1 MDETASKLSKYNFSI
16 TYRPGK
22 QSRGCDILSRH
33 PLNFHSDNKNYTTF
47 IDLSST
53 AKTTNAMKIVYTS
66 SISSFNL
73 FTESILQNLET
84 KLVNLPKIEPKLV
97 INDQKVYL
105 IIGPVYEAVVDRIY
119 QLESNLNSFS
129 EKSTILLRYWKQLKL
144 NNKGIL
150 VKFTFKKQETCFTQK
165 LTQYGLDNII

>member
-1 MDETASKLSKYNFSI
+1 
-16 TYRPGK
+16 
-22 QSRGCDILSRH
+22 
-33 PLNFHSDNKNYTTF
+33 
-47 IDLSST
+47 
-53 AKTTNAMKIVYTS
+53 MKIVYTS

-73 FTESILQNLET
+73 FIESILQNLET
-84 KLVNLPKIEPKLV
+84 KLVNLPKLEPKLV

-105 IIGPVYEAVVDRIY
+105 IIGPVYEAVVDKIY

-129 EKSTILLRYWKQLKL
+129 EKSKILLRYWKQLKL

>member
-1 MDETASKLSKYNFSI
+1 M
-16 TYRPGK
+16 
-22 QSRGCDILSRH
+22 SRH
-33 PLNFHSDNKNYTTF
+33 PLNFHNDNKNYTTF

-73 FTESILQNLET
+73 FIESILQNLET

-105 IIGPVYEAVVDRIY
+105 II
-119 QLESNLNSFS
+119 
-129 EKSTILLRYWKQLKL
+129 
-144 NNKGIL
+144 
-150 VKFTFKKQETCFTQK
+150 
-165 LTQYGLDNII
+165 